1 MSVGGKV
8 LSAIFCWL
16 IIGKI
21 WKIKSNYDENWLLAA
36 FFKLKISVFR
46 KKMSK
51 FSKIKTKSQKW
62 ENI

>member
-21 WKIKSNYDENWLLAA
+21 WKIKSNYDEKWLLAA
-36 FFKLKISVFR
+36 FLNWKLVFSE
-46 KKMSK
+46 KLSK
-51 FSKIKTKSQKW
+51 FSKIKKKSQKW
-62 ENI
+62 ENIT